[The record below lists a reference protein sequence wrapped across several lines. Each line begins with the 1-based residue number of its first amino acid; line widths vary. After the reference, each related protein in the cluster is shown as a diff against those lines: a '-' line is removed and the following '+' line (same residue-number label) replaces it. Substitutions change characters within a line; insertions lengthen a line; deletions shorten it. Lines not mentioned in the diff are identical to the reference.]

1 MDQSQ
6 NQYGLYD
13 HSFEKSSCGVGF
25 MTYKSGVQT
34 HDVLDKGYEALCTIP
49 HRGGMSAEGVG
60 DGAGVC
66 IDLSVSFFRK
76 ITGMPKLELG
86 EFGVGN
92 FFLPEDRKAWGA
104 ADKLI
109 KESLEKHDLKI
120 ILVRDAPVNQTV
132 IRPAAL
138 KYMLT
143 VHQVVFVKTDEMD
156 AKTFDRKIHDALMD
170 IEAVAY
176 LDPALKGLYPVSM
189 SAHTQVYKGRL
200 NSNEIIPYF
209 LDLMDEDH
217 EIHSMF
223 FHTRF
228 STNTEP
234 QPSMAQP
241 FRLMAHNGELN
252 TDKKNRL
259 SEAAIAQMKNQQIYS
274 PPGQSDSARLDQT
287 LERRLIEDDLDLI
300 TAVVAMMPPAWENDS
315 RVSDDVKVMLEY
327 FSLYEEKND
336 GPAALI
342 FGNGTVIGA
351 RLDRLGLRPLRS
363 VETDEYLCVM
373 SEAGQIDFPAASI
386 TRRGRIEAG
395 GMLYFDHATKKSY
408 TSTEALEMLATKRDY
423 RALLEEARNNLSD
436 LPKVEGETEV
446 AESFNDNQRSVAYGL
461 NQESYK
467 FLMDPMMQL
476 GSEKIS
482 AMGYGVAINSLTDQE
497 GGMAK
502 YFSQRFAQVTN
513 PPLDSLREADGMT
526 LRVALGAKPN
536 FNKDATKQLVVQT
549 PVLSPD
555 DLATIRSQS
564 DVKVTEIEAVFQA
577 DHKADS
583 AKAVSDL
590 LAAVH
595 DVCDQV
601 EDAARNTGGIVIL
614 SDAMVDQT
622 LAAIPLILII
632 SAANQRLI
640 EQGLRFRV
648 SLIAESGQIASAHQ
662 VATALGF
669 GAAAVM
675 PIAVEARAREFAK
688 GDPAETRAGIARYIK
703 AANKSLMKTMGKVGL
718 CTAESYIGGEFFEP
732 NFLDTDEPLL
742 NRFFPNMKNTV
753 GGVDFAAI
761 ADSTLRWHERA
772 CEVKSEDD
780 IPLLGLFKERA
791 DGAGHTYG
799 TTAVRGFV
807 DMTEEQVQ
815 SDKRAPEMG
824 DADETDL
831 RLLPVARLTD
841 AYGKD
846 SDAYRNTNFAR
857 LMPEEIDAFKI
868 TQAYRQFVLDL
879 SKERE
884 ARPAALRDVLAF
896 PADVI
901 WAHSADEF
909 KQELFKHDLIGNNNF
924 VVRGMK
930 VVSKGEDRFVV
941 SLDCPVGNHD
951 RVVALSVAFK
961 TKFGDEILAL
971 ETKEH
976 EILLTVKGVA
986 LGYFNNVIEAN
997 PMVDLDAVQPA
1008 HEISAKLASGAMS
1021 HGALV
1026 APAHEAVAHGTN
1038 MVGAFSNSGEG
1049 GEHMSRYG
1057 TIRSSRIK
1065 QLASG
1070 RFGVWT
1076 GYLADPT
1083 LEELEIKIAQGAKPG
1098 EGGQLPGKKV
1108 TVEIA
1113 AARGGT
1119 PGVELISPP
1128 PHHDTYSIEDLAQL
1142 IHDAKAARVR
1152 VVVKLVSSEGIGTIA
1167 VGVAK
1172 AGADVINIAGNT
1184 GGTGAAAVT
1193 SLKNTGRAAEI
1204 GLAEVHQA
1212 LCVNG
1217 LRDKVILRCSGAHQ
1231 TASDVI
1237 KSCLLGGDS
1246 FEFGTTALMMLKCV
1260 MAKNCNVKCPA
1271 GLTTNSEVFDG
1282 DPRALAQYLLNIAHE
1297 AREILAS
1304 LGFKSMREARGRSD
1318 YLHLV
1323 KHPRAIGQM
1332 DLRKML
1338 TVVEEVHIKEPV
1350 YLEANFEI
1358 DDMLLKEFRN
1368 QAIQRHQR
1376 SAKLVVARKLD
1387 NRHKTVGGQ
1396 LAIDI
1401 ERMLQHEIS
1410 EKHVKSMPMVY
1421 TDDRGRNLIKPE
1433 LLQIY
1438 THGSAGQSYAAFC
1451 NSGMVFQHTGT
1462 CNDGVGKGASGGNIA
1477 IHCAGGG
1484 EKENYL
1490 IGNFALFGAS
1500 GSSLFVEGGAGDRF
1514 GVRNS
1519 GATAVVE
1526 GVGDFCCEYMTNGAI
1541 LNLGGFGKGFCN
1553 GMSGGVAYQ
1562 YDPYDQ
1568 LESLYSHDSVKLH
1581 RLDAD
1586 SDRARLH
1593 RIAVETLLERHI
1605 KFTGSKKAQFLL
1617 ENFETE
1623 VCNFKFATP
1632 LALETYQN
1640 YEAILKAN
1648 TRKELVEELANA
1660 LVSFQIRK
1668 FKEAY
1673 RDGRIIAD
1681 GAVPQHGESDTR
1693 LMYEL
1698 INNFTVINMAQQ
1710 IVKGRYRG
1718 EDVAQNILD
1727 AGVRKLILTEDFT
1740 LMTKLSGIARQAIA
1754 DYSDMELAVMV
1765 SDKRMKDYKTALSN
1779 RNVRLM
1785 DSIGTYGWILLQD
1798 RLNRAA
1804 MGELPDF
1811 EVLFART
1818 SSMELVK
1825 QVS

>member
-1 MDQSQ
+1 MEQSQ
-6 NQYGLYD
+6 HSYGLYD

-34 HDVLDKGYEALCTIP
+34 HDVLVKGHEALCTIP
-49 HRGGMSAEGVG
+49 HRGGMSSEGVG

-66 IDLSVSFFRK
+66 VDLSLSFFRK
-76 ITGMPKLELG
+76 ITGMGKLELG

-92 FFLPEDRKAWGA
+92 FFLPADKRSWDA

-109 KESLEKHDLKI
+109 KESLEKHDLRI
-120 ILVRDAPVNQTV
+120 ILVRDAPVNNAV
-132 IRPAAL
+132 IRPAAV

-143 VHQVVFVKTDEMD
+143 VHQVVFIKPHDMD
-156 AKTFDRKIHDALMD
+156 AKTFDRRIHNALMS
-170 IEAVAY
+170 IEEVAY
-176 LDPALKGLYPVSM
+176 LEPSLKGLYPLSM

-209 LDLMDEDH
+209 IDLMDEDH

-315 RVSDDVKVMLEY
+315 RFSDDVRVMLEY

-363 VETDEYLCVM
+363 VETDEYLCVT
-373 SEAGQIDFPAASI
+373 SEAGQIDFDPDSI
-386 TRRGRIEAG
+386 VRRGRIEAG
-395 GMLYFDHATKKSY
+395 GMLYFDHETKKSY
-408 TSTEALEMLATKRDY
+408 TSADALEMLAKKRDY
-423 RALLEEARNNLSD
+423 RSLLEKARNNLAD
-436 LPKVEGETEV
+436 LPQKEGQTDL
-446 AESFNDNQRSVAYGL
+446 SPDFNDVQRSVAYGL

-467 FLMDPMMQL
+467 FLLDPMMQA

-482 AMGYGVAINSLTDQE
+482 AMGYGVAINSLTNQE

-526 LRVALGAKPN
+526 LRVALGPKPN
-536 FNKDATKQLVVQT
+536 FNQEETKQLVVQS

-555 DLATIRSQS
+555 ELATIRAQS
-564 DVKVTEIEAVFQA
+564 DVLVTEIAMVFKIDHNA
-577 DHKADS
+577 DMEKTQT
-583 AKAVSDL
+583 DL
-590 LAAVH
+590 IAAV
-595 DVCDQV
+595 DGVCDQV
-601 EDAARNTGGIVIL
+601 ETAARERGGIIIL
-614 SDAMVDQT
+614 SDAMVDQK
-622 LAAIPLILII
+622 LAAIPLPLMV

-648 SLIAESGQIASAHQ
+648 SIIAESGQIASAHQ
-662 VATALGF
+662 VATTLGF
-669 GAAAVM
+669 GASALM
-675 PIAVEARAREFAK
+675 PIVVEARAKLFAK
-688 GDPAETRAGIARYIK
+688 GDAAEMKAGIARYIK

-732 NFLDTDEPLL
+732 NFLDTDEPILK
-742 NRFFPNMKNTV
+742 RYFPNMRNTV

-761 ADSTLRWHERA
+761 AQSVVDWHKRA
-772 CEVKSEDD
+772 CQVEKEED
-780 IPLLGLFKERA
+780 IPLLGLFKERSE
-791 DGAGHTYG
+791 GAGHTYG
-799 TTAVRGFV
+799 TAAVRGFV
-807 DMTEEQVQ
+807 EMTQEPIQ
-815 SDKRAPEMG
+815 SNKPSG
-824 DADETDL
+824 DADDIDTTDL
-831 RLLPVARLTD
+831 RLLQVARLQD
-841 AYGKD
+841 AYGKG
-846 SDAYRNTNFAR
+846 SEAYKKTSFGR
-857 LMPEEIDAFKI
+857 LTPEEIDAFQI
-868 TQAYRQFVLDL
+868 TESYRKFSLEL
-879 SKERE
+879 FRERE
-884 ARPAALRDVLAF
+884 KRPAALRDVLAF
-896 PADVI
+896 PADI
-901 WAHSADEF
+901 TWAVSADEF
-909 KQELFKHDLIGNNNF
+909 AQELFQHDLVGNNNF
-924 VVRGMK
+924 VVRGMT
-930 VVSKGEDRFVV
+930 VESNGEGHFDITLGENA
-941 SLDCPVGNHD
+941 SHD
-951 RVVALSVAFK
+951 RLVALTVALK
-961 TKFGDEILAL
+961 GKFGKELESLETEDTVIHIKASGQANFYFDHVKSANPKLPLDEI
-971 ETKEH
+971 
-976 EILLTVKGVA
+976 
-986 LGYFNNVIEAN
+986 
-997 PMVDLDAVQPA
+997 QPA
-1008 HEISAKLASGAMS
+1008 HEVTTKLASGAMS

-1038 MVGAFSNSGEG
+1038 MAGGFSNSGEG
-1049 GEHMSRYG
+1049 GEHSSRYG

-1152 VVVKLVSSEGIGTIA
+1152 VIVKLVSSEGIGTIA

-1217 LRDKVILRCSGAHQ
+1217 LREKVILRCSNAHQ
-1231 TASDVI
+1231 TASDVV
-1237 KSCLLGGDS
+1237 KSALLGGDS

-1297 AREILAS
+1297 VREILAD
-1304 LGFKSMREARGRSD
+1304 LGFRSLKEARGRAD

-1323 KHPRAIGQM
+1323 KHPSAIGQM
-1332 DLRKML
+1332 DLRRML
-1338 TVVEEVHIKEPV
+1338 QVVHEVKVKEPV
-1350 YLEANFEI
+1350 YLEAHFDI
-1358 DDMLLKEFRN
+1358 DDQLLKDFKN
-1368 QAIQRHQR
+1368 QAVQRHQSR
-1376 SAKLVVARKLD
+1376 IKLVVEKKLD
-1387 NRHKTVGGQ
+1387 NRNKTVGGQ

-1401 ERMLQHEIS
+1401 ERMLQHELS
-1410 EKHVKSMPMVY
+1410 EKHLASMPIIY
-1421 TDDRGRNLIKPE
+1421 TDDRGRKLIKPE
-1433 LLQIY
+1433 RLEIH

-1451 NSGMVFQHTGT
+1451 NSGMVMHHTGT

-1477 IHCAGGG
+1477 IHSPGGG
-1484 EKENYL
+1484 EAENFL

-1526 GVGDFCCEYMTNGAI
+1526 GVGDFCGEYMTNGAI
-1541 LNLGGFGKGFCN
+1541 MNLGGFGKGFCN

-1562 YDPYDQ
+1562 YDPCDQ
-1568 LESLYSHDSVKLH
+1568 LETLYSHDSVKLH
-1581 RLDAD
+1581 RLDSG
-1586 SDRARLH
+1586 SDRAKLH
-1593 RIAVETLLERHI
+1593 QIAVKTLLERHV
-1605 KFTGSKKAQFLL
+1605 KFTNSAKARFLL

-1623 VCNFKFATP
+1623 LVHFKFATP

-1640 YEAILKAN
+1640 YETILKAN
-1648 TRKELVEELANA
+1648 TPKELTEELAQA
-1660 LVSFQIRK
+1660 LVSYQIRK

-1673 RDGRIIAD
+1673 RDGKLVAN
-1681 GAVPQHGESDTR
+1681 GMVPQQGQTDTK

-1698 INNFTVINMAQQ
+1698 LNNYTVINMAQQ
-1710 IVKGRYRG
+1710 IVKGRYKG
-1718 EDVAQNILD
+1718 KDIDEATLNS
-1727 AGVRKLILTEDFT
+1727 GVRKLILTEDFT
-1740 LMTKLSGIARQAIA
+1740 LMTKLAAIGRQALSG
-1754 DYSDMELAVMV
+1754 YSETEIAVMV

-1785 DSIGTYGWILLQD
+1785 DSIGTYGWILMQD
-1798 RLNRAA
+1798 RLNREA
-1804 MGELPDF
+1804 MGTLPDF
-1811 EVLFART
+1811 EALFAST
-1818 SSMELVK
+1818 SSMELIK

>member
-1 MDQSQ
+1 MEQSQ
-6 NQYGLYD
+6 QEFGLYD

-25 MTYKSGVQT
+25 ITFKSGAQT
-34 HDVLDKGYEALCTIP
+34 HDVLLKGNEALCTIP

-66 IDLSVSFFRK
+66 IDLSENFFRK
-76 ITGMPKLELG
+76 ITGMPKLKLG

-92 FFLPEDRKAWGA
+92 FFLPENIKSWKD
-104 ADKLI
+104 ADQLI
-109 KESLEKHDLKI
+109 KDSLEKHGLRI
-120 ILVRDAPVNQTV
+120 ILVRDAPVNNAV

-143 VHQVVFVKTDEMD
+143 VHQVVFVKPQDMSE
-156 AKTFDRKIHDALMD
+156 KEFDRKIHDAMID

-176 LDPALKGLYPVSM
+176 LEPSLKGLYPVSM
-189 SAHTQVYKGRL
+189 SARTQVYKGRL

-209 LDLMDEDH
+209 LDLIDEDH
-217 EIHSMF
+217 QIHSMF

-287 LERRLIEDDLDLI
+287 LERRMIEDDLDLI

-315 RVSDDVKVMLEY
+315 RISEDVRVMLEY

-342 FGNGTVIGA
+342 FGNGTVVGA

-363 VETDEYLCVM
+363 VETEDYLCVT
-373 SEAGQIDFPAASI
+373 SEAGQIDFDPESI
-386 TRRGRIEAG
+386 IRRGRIEAG
-395 GMLYFDHATKKSY
+395 GMLYYDHAAKRSY
-408 TSTEALEMLATKRDY
+408 TSTEALEILAAKRDY
-423 RALLEEARNNLSD
+423 RSLLEEARKNLSD
-436 LPKVEGETEV
+436 LPPVKGKTEV
-446 AESFNDNQRSVAYGL
+446 AASFNDAQRSVAYGL

-467 FLMDPMMQL
+467 FLLDPMMQA
-476 GSEKIS
+476 GTEKIS
-482 AMGYGVAINSLTDQE
+482 AMGYGVAINALTDQE

-526 LRVALGAKPN
+526 LRVSLGAKPN
-536 FNKDATKQLVVQT
+536 FNQEATKQLVIQT
-549 PVLSPD
+549 PILSPD
-555 DLATIRSQS
+555 DLATIRSQ
-564 DVKVTEIEAVFQA
+564 DEVHVTEIEMIYEV
-577 DHKADS
+577 DHKADKD
-583 AKAVSDL
+583 KAVTDL
-590 LAAVH
+590 VAAVTN
-595 DVCDQV
+595 VCDQA
-601 EDAARNTGGIVIL
+601 EKAARERGGIILL
-614 SDAMVDQT
+614 SDALVDARF
-622 LAAIPLILII
+622 AAIPLLLIV
-632 SAANQRLI
+632 SAVNQRLI

-648 SLIAESGQIASAHQ
+648 TIIAESGQIASAHQ

-688 GDPAETRAGIARYIK
+688 GDEDEQRKYFAKFIK

-742 NRFFPNMKNTV
+742 HRYFPNMKTTV

-761 ADSTLRWHERA
+761 AHSVIEWHKRA
-772 CEVKSEDD
+772 CEVKAEDD
-780 IPLLGLFKERA
+780 IPLLGLFKERSE
-791 DGAGHTYG
+791 GAGHSYG
-799 TTAVRGFV
+799 TAAVRGFV
-807 DMTEEQVQ
+807 EMTEEPIQ
-815 SDKRAPEMG
+815 STKGTPAEG

-831 RLLPVARLTD
+831 RLLPVARLLD
-841 AYGKD
+841 AYGQD
-846 SDAYRNTNFAR
+846 ADAYRHTSFGR
-857 LMPEEIDAFKI
+857 MTPEEIDAFEI
-868 TQAYRQFVLDL
+868 TQSYRTFTKEMA
-879 SKERE
+879 KERE

-896 PADVI
+896 PADVS
-901 WAHSADEF
+901 WAQTADEF
-909 KQELFKHDLIGNNNF
+909 AQDLFRHDIVGNNNF
-924 VVRGMK
+924 IVRGIK
-930 VVSKGEDRFVV
+930 VVSKSGDSFSITLTSEETQDR
-941 SLDCPVGNHD
+941 L
-951 RVVALSVAFK
+951 VALSVALK
-961 TKFGDEILAL
+961 KKFGDDLVNL
-971 ETKEH
+971 ETNNAELS
-976 EILLTVKGVA
+976 IRAKGA
-986 LGYFNNVIEAN
+986 AFFYLSNVLEAN
-997 PMVDLDAVQPA
+997 PKLELSEIQPA
-1008 HEISAKLASGAMS
+1008 HEITAMLASGAMS

-1038 MVGAFSNSGEG
+1038 MVGGFSNSGEG
-1049 GEHMSRYG
+1049 GEHFSRYG

-1065 QLASG
+1065 QIASG

-1083 LEELEIKIAQGAKPG
+1083 MEELEIKIAQGAKPG

-1152 VVVKLVSSEGIGTIA
+1152 VIVKLVSSEGIGTIA

-1172 AGADVINIAGNT
+1172 AGADVINVAGNS

-1212 LCVNG
+1212 LAANG

-1231 TASDVI
+1231 TASDIV

-1260 MAKNCNVKCPA
+1260 MAKNCNIKCPA

-1282 DPRALAQYLLNIAHE
+1282 DPRALGQYLLNIAHE
-1297 AREILAS
+1297 AREIIAS
-1304 LGFKSMREARGRSD
+1304 LGFRSMREARGRSD

-1323 KHPRAIGQM
+1323 KHPSAIGQM

-1338 TVVEEVHIKEPV
+1338 QVVPEVHVNEPV
-1350 YLEANFEI
+1350 YLEANF
-1358 DDMLLKEFRN
+1358 DVDNQLLKQFKNE
-1368 QAIQRHQR
+1368 AVQRHQR
-1376 SAKLVVARKLD
+1376 RAKLVVSKRLD
-1387 NRHKTVGGQ
+1387 NRNKTVGGQ

-1401 ERMLQHEIS
+1401 ERMLQHELS
-1410 EKHVKSMPMVY
+1410 DRLLDSMPMVY
-1421 TDDRGRNLIKPE
+1421 TDDRGRKLIKPE
-1433 LLQIY
+1433 TLEIH

-1451 NSGMVFQHTGT
+1451 NSGMVFHHTGT

-1477 IHCAGGG
+1477 IHSPGGG
-1484 EKENYL
+1484 EKENVL

-1500 GSSLFVEGGAGDRF
+1500 GSALFVEGGAGDRF

-1526 GVGDFCCEYMTNGAI
+1526 GVGDFCGEYMTNGAI
-1541 LNLGGFGKGFCN
+1541 MNLGGFGKGFCN

-1568 LESLYSHDSVKLH
+1568 LEALYSHDSVKLH
-1581 RLDAD
+1581 RLDAEG
-1586 SDRARLH
+1586 DRAKLH
-1593 RIAVETLLERHI
+1593 RIAVKTLLERHL
-1605 KFTGSKKAQFLL
+1605 KFTNSAKARFIL

-1623 VCNFKFATP
+1623 VANFKFATP

-1648 TRKELVEELANA
+1648 TTKELTEELAQA
-1660 LVSFQIRK
+1660 LVGYQIRK
-1668 FKEAY
+1668 FKIAY
-1673 RDGRIIAD
+1673 RDGKKIAG
-1681 GAVPQHGESDTR
+1681 GAIPTESETDTT

-1698 INNFTVINMAQQ
+1698 INNFTVFNMAQQ
-1710 IVKGRYRG
+1710 IVRARYKGK
-1718 EDVAQNILD
+1718 DVPDATLH
-1727 AGVRKLILTEDFT
+1727 AGVRKLILTEDFV
-1740 LMTKLSGIARQAIA
+1740 LMTKLAGIARQALSR
-1754 DYSDMELAVMV
+1754 YSDMELAVLV
-1765 SDKRMKDYKTALSN
+1765 SDKRMRDYKTALSN

-1811 EVLFART
+1811 EALFAST